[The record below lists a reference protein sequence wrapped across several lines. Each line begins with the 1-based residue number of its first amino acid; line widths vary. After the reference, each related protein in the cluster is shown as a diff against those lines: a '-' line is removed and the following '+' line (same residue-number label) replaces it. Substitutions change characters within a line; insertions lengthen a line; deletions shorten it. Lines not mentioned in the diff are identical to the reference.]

1 MDQDHIN
8 LLKGLVEIYSP
19 TGQEK
24 EAVKYLVARM
34 NALGYQTH
42 IDPIG
47 NAVGTLGVGPREIM
61 LLGHI
66 DTVPGEITVRQEGD
80 LLWGRGTVDAKGPLA
95 AFTCAVSDLTPP
107 PGWRIRVVGAV
118 GEEGNSRGA
127 KYLRDH
133 QSPTPEMVIIGEPS
147 GASQITLGYK
157 GSAWFRCTVQRQL
170 AHTAGSAESGPEA
183 AVAFWNRITTRT
195 EEINQGRERVF
206 EQVSP
211 TLREIKSDTDG
222 FTEIVHMNIG
232 FRLPP
237 ETNVNDV
244 VALMDSLT
252 SEGEAVELIDG
263 LPPYRSDKN
272 NPLVRAFLGGIR
284 AAGERPKFVLKT
296 GTADFNIVGPAWECP
311 IIAYGPGDSSLDHT
325 PHEHIRLSEFTQ
337 SVTVLK
343 HALERLTTET

>member
-1 MDQDHIN
+1 MNQDHIN

-127 KYLRDH
+127 KYLRDNH
-133 QSPTPEMVIIGEPS
+133 APIPEMVIIGEPS
-147 GASQITLGYK
+147 GANQITLGYK

-170 AHTAGSAESGPEA
+170 AHTAGSAEAGPEA
-183 AVAFWNRITTRT
+183 AVAFWNRIKAHTQLV
-195 EEINQGRERVF
+195 NQGLDRVF
-206 EQVSP
+206 EQISP
-211 TLREIKSDTDG
+211 TLREINTGSDG
-222 FTEIVHMNIG
+222 FSETVHMNIG

-237 ETNVNDV
+237 GVSVSDAA
-244 VALMDSLT
+244 ALIKSLAA
-252 SEGEAVELIDG
+252 EGETVELIDG

-272 NPLVRAFLGGIR
+272 NPLVRAFMGGIR
-284 AAGERPKFVLKT
+284 SAGERPKFVLKT
-296 GTADFNIVGPAWECP
+296 GTADFNIVGPEWKCP

-325 PHEHIRLSEFTQ
+325 PHEHISLSEFTQ

-343 HALERLTTET
+343 HALVRLITEP

>member
-1 MDQDHIN
+1 MNQDHID

-19 TGQEK
+19 NGQEK
-24 EAVKYLVARM
+24 EAVTYLVTRM
-34 NALGYQTH
+34 NALGYQAH

-47 NAVGTLGVGPREIM
+47 NAVGILGDGPREIM

-127 KYLRDH
+127 KYLRDNH
-133 QSPTPEMVIIGEPS
+133 APIPEMVIIGEPS
-147 GASQITLGYK
+147 GANQITLGYK

-183 AVAFWNRITTRT
+183 AVAFWNRIKAHTQLV
-195 EEINQGRERVF
+195 NQGHDRVF
-206 EQVSP
+206 EQISP
-211 TLREIKSDTDG
+211 TLREINTDSDG
-222 FTEIVHMNIG
+222 FSEIVQMNIG

-237 ETNVNDV
+237 GVT
-244 VALMDSLT
+244 VADAAALIESLAA
-252 SEGEAVELIDG
+252 EGETVELIDG
-263 LPPYRSDKN
+263 LPPYRSNKN
-272 NPLVRAFLGGIR
+272 NPLVRAFMGGIR

-296 GTADFNIVGPAWECP
+296 GTADFNVVGPEWKCP

-325 PHEHIRLSEFTQ
+325 PHEHISLSEFSQ
-337 SVTVLK
+337 SVAVLN
-343 HALERLTTET
+343 HALTRLITES